1 MKMEKSCG
9 AVVYKIV
16 DNKHLLY
23 LVIKSKMGHHFTF
36 PKGHVEN
43 DETEVETATREIKE
57 ETNLSV
63 SIDTNFRMV
72 ITYSPRENVMKDV
85 VYFVATPVD
94 DSLVIPQE
102 TEVETARWVSFPV
115 ASKRITHENELNVL
129 IKANEY
135 LRNKNFKKKYRK

>member
-1 MKMEKSCG
+1 
-9 AVVYKIV
+9 
-16 DNKHLLY
+16 
-23 LVIKSKMGHHFTF
+23 MGHHFTF